1 MKKIFLFS
9 LFIVCSLFFI
19 SNSYAQ
25 GNLQFNQVY
34 TYSGSGGNSAIWTVP
49 VGKIWKIE
57 SVLMVNMSGTSTFKI
72 NSFVVLYNNINPQPI
87 WLKSGDFS
95 QFSMSNA
102 GNSYYISIVEFNIIP

>member
-1 MKKIFLFS
+1 MKRLYIFIITIFLTTVVFS
-9 LFIVCSLFFI
+9 
-19 SNSYAQ
+19 Q
-25 GNLQFNQVY
+25 GNLQFNQVL
-34 TYSGSGGNSAIWTVP
+34 TYNGSGGNSAIWTVP

-87 WLKSGDFS
+87 WLKPGDFS

-102 GNSYYISIVEFNIIP
+102 GNSYFISIVEFNIIP